1 VIEASLEGRFPLPLT
16 IYDKKLGGV
25 VFMDAGNVY
34 LKARDID
41 LGQLKYSPGAGLRYL
56 SPIGAIGVDVAF
68 PVNRISYS
76 HDLPYQIHFTI
87 GYGF

>member
-1 VIEASLEGRFPLPLT
+1 
-16 IYDKKLGGV
+16 
-25 VFMDAGNVY
+25 M
-34 LKARDID
+34 
-41 LGQLKYSPGAGLRYL
+41 RYL

-76 HDLPYQIHFTI
+76 QDRPYQIHFTI